1 MRYRREVG
9 MEKILLVE
17 DEVEVADIIAGFLEK
32 KGFFVDVAY
41 DLAGGMEKFYPHS
54 YAIVLLDIMLKGEKS
69 FSLLEKIKKES
80 PQTAVIMVSGH
91 DNNENIAEAKKK
103 GADGFIP
110 KPFKI
115 DYLEGFLLSKIDSLR
130 RERG

>member
-1 MRYRREVG
+1 

-17 DEVEVADIIAGFLEK
+17 DEVEIADIVAKFLK
-32 KGFFVDVAY
+32 RKGFFVDVVH
-41 DLAGGMEKFYPHS
+41 DLAGGMQKFIPGY
-54 YAIVLLDIMLKGEKS
+54 YTIVLLDIMLKGEKS
-69 FSLLEKIKKES
+69 FSLLEKIKQES

-91 DNNENIAEAKKK
+91 DNNENIALAKKK

-115 DYLEGFLLSKIDSLR
+115 DYLEGFLLAKINSLR
-130 RERG
+130 RNR